1 MRSFLTDEQ
10 IDKVYKDHMH
20 HFIDV
25 AELVN
30 DLRHYKQLAEQRG
43 KALERILL
51 VKHDGSV
58 ADEWNHTTGGSGHAE
73 CRKIAKQALGCDTP

>member
-1 MRSFLTDEQ
+1 MRSFLTDQQ

-43 KALERILL
+43 KALEEIIKEAPWGDSETALEKCVR
-51 VKHDGSV
+51 
-58 ADEWNHTTGGSGHAE
+58 
-73 CRKIAKQALGCDTP
+73 IAKQAFGRDNP